1 MIRDWQEIVIDDQL
15 SPIGFLRP
23 SVSPLLHSYTSDP
36 LTHSHAVRSDNS
48 MNYDR
53 LYALSGAIYQRTG
66 LVSFPDC
73 VLGNMVCSRR
83 T

>member
-15 SPIGFLRP
+15 SSIGFLPP
-23 SVSPLLHSYTSDP
+23 SVSPFFILIQAIRL
-36 LTHSHAVRSDNS
+36 HAVRSDNS
-48 MNYDR
+48 VNYDR

-66 LVSFPDC
+66 LISFPDC
-73 VLGNMVCSRR
+73 ILGNMVCSRR